1 VAEPTDRPESSQRVA
16 ALEARS
22 HGERSDAIEQLGALV
37 VAATAE
43 MLDVVTA
50 ADRQEDWRVDGAT
63 SMTAW
68 LVGMLH
74 VSFATAK
81 EWVRVGATLDQ
92 LPRVRE
98 AFSEGML
105 SWDQVR
111 HATVFLTPE
120 QDEDAAQSLP
130 SLSAAQIEEMAR
142 FARRRSARD
151 ADSGARD
158 RLFTWRKDRDTDG
171 YRYRGFLP
179 AEEGALL
186 NAAIERRAERRGVN
200 PETGCYDP
208 PHQACA
214 DALVEMARNDALD
227 NPGPDPTVVVVHV
240 DSDVVDGT
248 AEGNGSIDGIPVA
261 ADSVRR
267 LLCDC
272 ELEYSVD
279 GPDGTCIGIA
289 RAGRTLPRWIR
300 RRLLFRDGRCRFGG
314 CERRVRHFHHIQ
326 HWTDGGPTD
335 SYNLVGLCWDHH
347 HLVHEGGWTL
357 EGNADGEL
365 TFTSPYGRQIRSRP
379 RPLDPNVRRRAQ
391 EATGTD
397 LGADR
402 AQLLPTGTDPPR

>member
-1 VAEPTDRPESSQRVA
+1 VAEPTEPPVSSDRVA
-16 ALEARS
+16 ALEART

-37 VAATAE
+37 VATTAE

-50 ADRQEDWRVDGAT
+50 ADRQEDWRIDGAT

-68 LVGMLH
+68 LVAMLH

-81 EWVRVGATLDQ
+81 EWVRVGAALDR
-92 LPRVRE
+92 LPHLRE

-111 HATVFLTPE
+111 HATVFVTPE
-120 QDEDAAQSLP
+120 QDEEAARSLP

-142 FARRRSARD
+142 FARRRTARE
-151 ADSGARD
+151 ADRAKRD
-158 RLFTWRKDRDTDG
+158 RSFTWHKDRHTDG
-171 YRYRGFLP
+171 WRYRGFLP
-179 AEEGALL
+179 PEEGALL
-186 NAAIERRAERRGVN
+186 NAALERRVERHGVN

-208 PHQACA
+208 PHQGCA
-214 DALVEMARNDALD
+214 DALVEMARQDVVD
-227 NPGPDPTVVVVHV
+227 HPGPDPNVVVVHV
-240 DSDVVDGT
+240 HSDVVDGT
-248 AEGNGSIDGIPVA
+248 AEGNGSLDGIPVA

-279 GPDGTCIGIA
+279 GPDGTCVGIA

-314 CERRVRHFHHIQ
+314 CDRRIRHFHHIE
-326 HWTDGGPTD
+326 HWSDGGPTD
-335 SYNLVGLCWDHH
+335 SHNLAGLCWDHH

-357 EGNADGEL
+357 EGDADGEL
-365 TFTSPYGRQIRSRP
+365 TFRSPYGREHRSRP

-391 EATGTD
+391 DATGAD
-397 LGADR
+397 LR
-402 AQLLPTGTDPPR
+402 AAHDDLPPTGTDPPR